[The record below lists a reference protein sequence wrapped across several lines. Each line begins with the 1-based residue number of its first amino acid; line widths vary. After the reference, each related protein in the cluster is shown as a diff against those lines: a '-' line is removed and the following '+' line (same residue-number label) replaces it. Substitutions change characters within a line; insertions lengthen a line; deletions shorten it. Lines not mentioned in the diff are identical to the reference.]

1 MAPNQYFHLVLHHQ
15 DNVVEVRNVDPDRYS
30 YLDLLDDVSDSVL
43 SYIPGSR
50 GLDIN
55 LTCDIP
61 GSSERRPVVTDK
73 DVFDMFYV
81 EGRLE
86 IVNLFVNVVPS
97 TEMNAEFNKIL
108 EVLEVSDDVVERVE
122 REDGVV
128 EDKEIEYGDED
139 VEDDFYGF
147 SDEDRDWNEHEDDFY
162 GDDDDVSLDEEE
174 ISSDDDAISN
184 YQSDDNEGNASDDEV
199 SKAPNAP
206 KRLKANYFDSSNFGK
221 EPYLGPQGEV
231 ILEEKMIFSNVDAF
245 RAALR
250 DYTVRTG
257 FKLVRDKN
265 EKARVTAHCAAK
277 GCPWRIHASPLP
289 DGITYKI
296 KKLTGE
302 HNCTRIVQNGDA
314 TAPWIAEKLLKHF
327 RENPNMGID
336 VMQEKLLDMYGI
348 ESGRSQLY
356 RARRLC
362 IDKLEGNHENQ
373 YMLLPTYADI
383 VRQTNPGSL
392 FKIQYDRPS
401 LQVNPTFMRCFISF
415 EAMQWGFKNG
425 CRPFIG
431 VDGTFLK
438 GPYGGILL
446 TAIALDGNNGLFPF
460 AVAVVESECNDSWA
474 FFLDHLKSIIG
485 ADEQKPW
492 TIISDQQKGLDNI
505 VAEILPQATHR
516 KCSRHIFCNFRSRFP
531 GLEMRKQ
538 FWKAARAYCRRDFN
552 MAMDSIKEYSVDAHE
567 YLSKLEPHE
576 WSRHAFDDRVK
587 SDHITNNFAESFNN
601 WIGKL
606 RNKPILTLLEGI
618 RSKIMCRM
626 QKRFQKALERNTMAT
641 QNINKLMTD
650 LTYASRTCKVAFSGG
665 SEYEVND
672 DGIRYTVNLAQW
684 ECVCRVWQISGLPCK
699 HVLACCTYSRLSFD
713 SYVHPYFKK
722 EGYLVTYGR
731 IIHPIMDHTMWT
743 QVPGDVLQPPPL
755 RRQRGRP
762 RKNRRRQEGEG
773 PPGPSQ
779 EKRSQTLRCA
789 KCKEF
794 GHNRRTCQGG
804 PVRGSRGRGVPNNVR
819 GRGTTRGGHSD
830 SGGNAIGW
838 TQVDMEPFVRD
849 RKSVV

>member
-1 MAPNQYFHLVLHHQ
+1 MYIDLFPKQDMAPNQYFHLVLHYQ
-15 DNVVEVRNVDPDRYS
+15 DNVIEVRNVDPDRYS
-30 YLDLLDDVSDSVL
+30 YLDLVDDVSDTVL
-43 SYIPGSR
+43 SYIPG
-50 GLDIN
+50 
-55 LTCDIP
+55 
-61 GSSERRPVVTDK
+61 K
-73 DVFDMFYV
+73 
-81 EGRLE
+81 GRLE
-86 IVNLFVNVVPS
+86 IVNLFVDVVPS
-97 TEMNAEFNKIL
+97 KEIVEFNKIL
-108 EVLEVSDDVVERVE
+108 EVFEVSDNDLVGGNDVVEGGGVGEGIVVDCDERVE

-128 EDKEIEYGDED
+128 EDNEMEDGDED
-139 VEDDFYGF
+139 VGDDFYGF
-147 SDEDRDWNEHEDDFY
+147 SDEDRDWNEYEDEHEE

-174 ISSDDDAISN
+174 VSSDDDAISN
-184 YQSDDNEGNASDDEV
+184 YQSDDNEGNASDNEV
-199 SKAPNAP
+199 SNAP

-221 EPYLGPQGEV
+221 ESYLGPQGEV

-250 DYTVRTG
+250 DYTMRTG

-314 TAPWIAEKLLKHF
+314 TAPWIAGKLLKHF

-431 VDGTFLK
+431 
-438 GPYGGILL
+438 
-446 TAIALDGNNGLFPF
+446 
-460 AVAVVESECNDSWA
+460 
-474 FFLDHLKSIIG
+474 SIIG
-485 ADEQKPW
+485 TDEQKPW
-492 TIISDQQKGLDNI
+492 TIISDQQKGLDKI
-505 VAEILPQATHR
+505 VAEILPQATHK
-516 KCSRHIFCNFRSRFP
+516 KCSRHIFCNFKSRFP

-552 MAMDSIKEYSVDAHE
+552 MAMDIIKEYSVDAHE

-576 WSRHAFDDRVK
+576 WSKHAFDDRVK

-626 QKRFQKALERNTMAT
+626 QKRYQKALEWNTMAT

-665 SEYEVND
+665 SE
-672 DGIRYTVNLAQW
+672 
-684 ECVCRVWQISGLPCK
+684 
-699 HVLACCTYSRLSFD
+699 LSFD
-713 SYVHPYFKK
+713 NYVHPYFKK

-762 RKNRRRQEGEG
+762 RKNRRRQEGEA

-779 EKRSQTLRCA
+779 EKRSQTLRCT

-804 PVRGSRGRGVPNNVR
+804 PVRGSRGRGVQNNVR

-838 TQVDMEPFVRD
+838 TQVDMELFVRG
-849 RKSVV
+849 RGRGRGRGRSTSSTARGRGRSTSAPRGRSTSAARGRGRRGSTTSRGTFRGRSSGANINSINEGTRGPNILASQGTQPSQCLTQL